1 MAESTFDDDDPLDPE
16 LRPRPCPASGNLPW
30 GDQLHVDGASLFVP
44 QAGSDFNIG
53 RDTMAFTRQAFSSPP
68 RRQQISHRIPLDLR
82 SDFERVPQAGDG
94 WDHGGRALGAAQS
107 TAARSGPSALS
118 GPSRYRNVVVED
130 RFHQPLPQQ
139 FCAPPQPLYT
149 PPQPLY
155 APPLPNRIP
164 TQTPHAYYVNQHG
177 LLQAPAAERRATP
190 PSPMFNERHG
200 HTIPAYPRNNMVPL
214 YPAPKPATTTSPRS
228 FDNPL
233 ALPYPHTH
241 IPPDPILPPPAPPV
255 KSWESWFATEMEL
268 YEPDRDV
275 DTDGK
280 QQSATGGASELH
292 GRDVNALPGELGLP
306 SSQPKRKRADTASS
320 INNQNCHPTDD
331 GDVPPAFASNKPS
344 ASQRKTKAETV
355 SVKVPAKPE
364 SKAAGK
370 KAAGKGS
377 RSGKNRRIGG
387 GSDEEIALLDEK
399 QKQKASIDVPA
410 KREYWT
416 DDEKLTLVSWLTD
429 ATRWVAFRNNYQV
442 QFLKASQTVCPEK
455 SSDQI
460 RRQWNYI
467 WEVYVACRRREGHT
481 GGGDGDDESGDDEG
495 DGGEG
500 YAKKDIKTEK
510 GDAVVGKFSKAVL
523 DKFETTSKLY
533 KLIDAVAHR
542 DPRVVREMQI
552 GSHDD
557 GGRSTSLNKKG
568 SAAAAPGGAMAV
580 VLDVMQSRHKQSS
593 SMQERQFQLQENRDK
608 REIER
613 DRIRDEREAEQVR
626 IQRERDDAEHSTK
639 QWQLVEDWSKSSNKL
654 VQKKAK
660 ALAAKLAAEEGITL
674 SDSDEN

>member
-1 MAESTFDDDDPLDPE
+1 MAESTFDNDNDPLDPE
-16 LRPRPCPASGNLPW
+16 LRPRLCPASGNLPW
-30 GDQLHVDGASLFVP
+30 GDQLHVDGASLFIP
-44 QAGSDFNIG
+44 QAGSDFNIE
-53 RDTMAFTRQAFSSPP
+53 RNTMAFACQAFSSPP
-68 RRQQISHRIPLDLR
+68 QCQQISHRILLDLR
-82 SDFERVPQAGDG
+82 GDFERVPQAGDG
-94 WDHGGRALGAAQS
+94 WDHGGRALGAQS

-118 GPSRYRNVVVED
+118 GPSRYRNIVVED
-130 RFHQPLPQQ
+130 RFHQPVILP
-139 FCAPPQPLYT
+139 

-155 APPLPNRIP
+155 APPQPLYAPPPPNCIP
-164 TQTPHAYYVNQHG
+164 TQTLHAYYVNQHG

-190 PSPMFNERHG
+190 PLPMFNERHG
-200 HTIPAYPRNNMVPL
+200 HTIPTQLRNNMVPL

-228 FDNPL
+228 FDNPS
-233 ALPYPHTH
+233 ALPYPCTH

-255 KSWESWFATEMEL
+255 ESWESWFATEMEL
-268 YEPDRDV
+268 YEPDRDE

-280 QQSATGGASELH
+280 RQSATGGTSELH
-292 GRDVNALPGELGLP
+292 GRDVNALPRELGLP
-306 SSQPKRKRADTASS
+306 SSQPKQKHADTASS

-331 GDVPPAFASNKPS
+331 SDVPPAFASNKPS
-344 ASQRKTKAETV
+344 ASQRKTKAETAPV
-355 SVKVPAKPE
+355 KPE

-377 RSGKNRRIGG
+377 RSGKNRHIEG

-416 DDEKLTLVSWLTD
+416 DDEKLTLISWLTD
-429 ATRWVAFRNNYQV
+429 ATRWVAFRNNYQA
-442 QFLKASQTVCPEK
+442 QFLKVLCPEK
-455 SSDQI
+455 SSNQI

-467 WEVYVACRRREGHT
+467 WEVYVACQRREGHT
-481 GGGDGDDESGDDEG
+481 GGGDG

-510 GDAVVGKFSKAVL
+510 GDTVVGKFSKVML

-542 DPRVVREMQI
+542 DSRVVREMQI

-557 GGRSTSLNKKG
+557 SGRSMSLNKKG
-568 SAAAAPGGAMAV
+568 STAAAPGGAMAV
-580 VLDVMQSRHKQSS
+580 VLD
-593 SMQERQFQLQENRDK
+593 
-608 REIER
+608 
-613 DRIRDEREAEQVR
+613 REAEQMR

-660 ALAAKLAAEEGITL
+660 ALAVKLAAEEGITL